1 MEVRNLLN
9 FTARAE
15 FRTWLELYHDREK
28 ECWMAV
34 KKGKCP
40 PQGQIWY
47 LDAVEEALCFGW
59 IDTLHKNVDGVDMQR
74 FTPRTAKS
82 PWSELNKERCRRL
95 ERLGLMTDA
104 GRAVLPDMSVAGFS
118 VDSEIQQAFLR
129 NPVAWENFQRFP
141 ALYQRVRIDSIQR
154 DKKKDRR
161 VFDRRLEKLIAES
174 AKGKMFGDWNDY
186 GRLSDGKEL
195 Q

>member
-1 MEVRNLLN
+1 MLDGGEEREVSAAGADLVSGRCERSPLL
-9 FTARAE
+9 
-15 FRTWLELYHDREK
+15 
-28 ECWMAV
+28 
-34 KKGKCP
+34 
-40 PQGQIWY
+40 
-47 LDAVEEALCFGW
+47 GW

-118 VDSEIQQAFLR
+118 VDSEIQGAFLQ
-129 NPVAWENFQRFP
+129 NPVVWENFQRFP

-186 GRLSDGKEL
+186 GRLSDGEEL